1 MRRQQAER
9 GRRGPLAG
17 RIDWTA
23 GTLLVSHSVKRIKER
38 NQQLAGAHE
47 AVRQDTFPR
56 IPDLMT
62 AAPVPRGWAANTVP
76 PVDSYLELASCQGWP
91 GNALRSHQRS
101 R

>member
-1 MRRQQAER
+1 M
-9 GRRGPLAG
+9 
-17 RIDWTA
+17 
-23 GTLLVSHSVKRIKER
+23 
-38 NQQLAGAHE
+38 QQLAGAHE

-91 GNALRSHQRS
+91 GNALDRINALADGSPGFAWRLVNTHALYAV
-101 R
+101 